1 MWGEVGNETGVG
13 LRAPVY
19 KVKELVFYPG
29 GVRKPWEVFEQDG
42 HYTGSCVRKSSKG
55 PGVQSPE
62 RRDETSTSPS
72 KAASSQKSA
81 LTSSSPFF
89 VPPSALGIHSTCLL
103 VTWRASASLFYH
115 TQSSTRQGVELS
127 HLWVLSIAH
136 HGLGTKGWW
145 KRCVEW
151 ENEWTGSCAYNWP
164 IPRECVCVGG

>member
-1 MWGEVGNETGVG
+1 MGVLGSHGRYLSRTAIIQVHVSERALKG
-13 LRAPVY
+13 LA
-19 KVKELVFYPG
+19 
-29 GVRKPWEVFEQDG
+29 W
-42 HYTGSCVRKSSKG
+42 
-55 PGVQSPE
+55 SPEPREE
-62 RRDETSTSPS
+62 RRDFHSPS
-72 KAASSQKSA
+72 KAASFQKSA

-89 VPPSALGIHSTCLL
+89 VPPSALGMHSTCLL

-164 IPRECVCVGG
+164 VPRECVCRWLSNISCKSDIT